1 VIPVYNAKDTVKSV
15 AMECRS
21 RIPQVLVVDDGST
34 DTDVEALFSG
44 SDIRVLRHE
53 ENRGKGAA
61 IRSALRYVKE
71 RGGRFM
77 ITVDADG
84 QHYPRDLEKFIPLLQ
99 DDDTAIVIGCRR
111 FEGENIPRASS
122 FGRKFS
128 NFWLRVE
135 AGISIDDCQSGFR
148 AYPVEH
154 LSQLKLSGSRFDLE
168 AEILARAIWAGLSL
182 RTVPIDV
189 WYPEPRLRITRFR
202 PVVDNLRLTRM
213 HARLVGRR
221 LLPLPHRRLLPSV
234 EKPVDPAV
242 LLHPIRMLKSLLKEN
257 ATPGL
262 LAMSAA
268 VGTFLAA
275 LPLISLHTLVIIYVA
290 TRLRLNKVM
299 AVSIQNLCMP
309 PFVPMICIEL
319 GYRMRYGSWLT
330 NFSTKTILGELHQ
343 RLFEWLLGSLVVAP
357 LAAALVGGVVFLGAR
372 AMQGGSR
379 RQRDRGPS

>member
-1 VIPVYNAKDTVKSV
+1 VIPVYNDKNTVKSV
-15 AMECRS
+15 AMECRA

-61 IRSALRYVKE
+61 IRSALRYVKQQ
-71 RGGRFM
+71 GGRFM

-135 AGISIDDCQSGFR
+135 AGVSIDDCQSGFR

-154 LSQLKLSGSRFDLE
+154 VSQLKLSGSHFDLE

-182 RTVPIDV
+182 RTVSIDV
-189 WYPEPRLRITRFR
+189 WYPEPRLRISRFR
-202 PVVDNLRLTRM
+202 PFVDNLRLTCM

-221 LLPLPHRRLLPSV
+221 LLPLPHRRLLPSI
-234 EKPVDPAV
+234 EKQVDPAV

-330 NFSTKTILGELHQ
+330 NFSTKTILGELHH

-357 LAAALVGGVVFLGAR
+357 VAAVLVGGVVFLGAR
-372 AMQGGSR
+372 AMRGGSR
-379 RQRDRGPS
+379 RQGNRAPS